1 MEKIYVVSWELM
13 SDLPLIIV
21 DQDTLPEP
29 LQQAGILKLYSN
41 NIYESICTL

>member
-1 MEKIYVVSWELM
+1 M

-21 DQDTLPEP
+21 DQDALPEP
-29 LQQAGILKLYSN
+29 LQQAGILEPYSN

>member
-1 MEKIYVVSWELM
+1 M
-13 SDLPLIIV
+13 SDLPLITV

-29 LQQAGILKLYSN
+29 LQQAGILKTCSN